1 MAAVGAVAAGFS
13 DRIPGN
19 TSSRS
24 GILAA
29 NNEALGIL
37 GGTFDPIHFGHLRL
51 AEECADSLRL
61 DEVRFLPAA
70 KPWQR
75 SGLIVPVEHR
85 IEMVRLGVETNP
97 RFQVDAREAER
108 AGPTY
113 TVDTLASMRREF
125 GDARPLVMIVGS
137 DQFLNLPTWS
147 RWQKLFE
154 FAHIAVA
161 RRANEPFDLG
171 ELPPALA
178 ATVTQRLTNDRSA
191 LTEPA
196 GRVFS
201 IEMTPLKISSSQIRT
216 LVRTRVSARYLLP
229 AAVYEYILK
238 HGLYQ

>member
-1 MAAVGAVAAGFS
+1 MTQTASSV
-13 DRIPGN
+13 P
-19 TSSRS
+19 TS
-24 GILAA
+24 
-29 NNEALGIL
+29 NQPLGIL

-61 DEVRFLPAA
+61 NEVRLVPAG

-75 SGLIVPVEHR
+75 SGLIAPIHHRVE
-85 IEMVRLGVETNP
+85 MARLGVESNP

-113 TVDTLASMRREF
+113 TVETLASFRQEF
-125 GDARPLVMIVGS
+125 GEAKPLVMIVGS
-137 DQFLNLPTWS
+137 DQFLNLPTWH

-154 FAHIAVA
+154 FAHVAVA

-171 ELPPALA
+171 ELPAALA
-178 ATVTQRLTNDRSA
+178 AMVTQRLTNDRSA
-191 LTEPA
+191 LSEPA

-229 AAVYEYILK
+229 LPVYEYILQ
-238 HGLYQ
+238 HDLYQ

>member
-1 MAAVGAVAAGFS
+1 MTQAASSV
-13 DRIPGN
+13 P
-19 TSSRS
+19 TS
-24 GILAA
+24 
-29 NNEALGIL
+29 NQPLGIL

-61 DEVRFLPAA
+61 NEVRLVPAG

-75 SGLIVPVEHR
+75 SGLIAPIHHRVE
-85 IEMVRLGVETNP
+85 MARLGVESNP
-97 RFQVDAREAER
+97 RFQVDAREADR

-113 TVDTLASMRREF
+113 TVETLASFRQEF
-125 GDARPLVMIVGS
+125 GEAKPLVMIVGS
-137 DQFLNLPTWS
+137 DQFLNLPTWH

-171 ELPPALA
+171 ELPAALA
-178 ATVTQRLTNDRSA
+178 AMVTHRLTNDRSA
-191 LTEPA
+191 LSEPA

-229 AAVYEYILK
+229 LPVYEYILQ
-238 HGLYQ
+238 HDLYQ

>member
-1 MAAVGAVAAGFS
+1 MAGGFS
-13 DRIPGN
+13 DRIRFDASN
-19 TSSRS
+19 RT

-29 NNEALGIL
+29 NHEALGIL

-51 AEECADSLRL
+51 AEECADSLKLSQVRL
-61 DEVRFLPAA
+61 VPAG

-75 SGLIVPVEHR
+75 SGLIAPIEHR
-85 IEMVRLGVETNP
+85 IEMVRLGVESNP
-97 RFQVDAREAER
+97 RFQVDARESDSS
-108 AGPTY
+108 GPTY

-125 GDARPLVMIVGS
+125 GESRPLVMIVGS

-154 FAHIAVA
+154 FAHVAVA

-171 ELPPALA
+171 QLPAALA
-178 ATVTQRLTNDRSA
+178 AMVTQRLTNDINA
-191 LTEPA
+191 LAEPA

-229 AAVYEYILK
+229 AAVYEYILE
-238 HGLYQ
+238 HDLYQ

>member
-1 MAAVGAVAAGFS
+1 M
-13 DRIPGN
+13 
-19 TSSRS
+19 SS
-24 GILAA
+24 
-29 NNEALGIL
+29 NQEPLGLL

-61 DEVRFLPAA
+61 NEIRLIPAA

-75 SGLIVPVEHR
+75 SGLISAIEHR
-85 IEMVRLGVETNP
+85 LEMVRLGVESNP
-97 RFQVDAREAER
+97 RLRVDPREAER
-108 AGPTY
+108 IGPTY
-113 TVDTLASMRREF
+113 TVDTLASLRAEMGEL
-125 GDARPLVMIVGS
+125 RPMVMIVGS
-137 DQFLNLPTWS
+137 DQFLNLPTWH

-171 ELPPALA
+171 ELPAALA
-178 ATVTQRLTNDRSA
+178 AMVTNRLTNDRSA
-191 LTEPA
+191 LTEPG

-216 LVRTRVSARYLLP
+216 LIRTRQSPRYLMP
-229 AAVYEYILK
+229 ATVYEYIAQ

>member
-1 MAAVGAVAAGFS
+1 V
-13 DRIPGN
+13 
-19 TSSRS
+19 SS
-24 GILAA
+24 GT
-29 NNEALGIL
+29 EPLGLL

-61 DEVRFLPAA
+61 NEIRLIPAA

-75 SGLIVPVEHR
+75 SGLISAIEHR
-85 IEMVRLGVETNP
+85 LEMVRLGVEGNP
-97 RFQVDAREAER
+97 RLRLDARESER
-108 AGPTY
+108 IGPTY
-113 TVDTLASMRREF
+113 TVDTLASLRAEL
-125 GDARPLVMIVGS
+125 GETRPLVMIVGS
-137 DQFLNLPTWS
+137 DQFLNLPTWH

-161 RRANEPFDLG
+161 RRANESFDLG

-178 ATVTQRLTNDRSA
+178 GMVANRLTNDRSA
-191 LTEPA
+191 LAEPA

-216 LVRTRVSARYLLP
+216 LVRTRQSPRYLLP
-229 AAVYEYILK
+229 AAVYDYIIS

>member
-1 MAAVGAVAAGFS
+1 L
-13 DRIPGN
+13 
-19 TSSRS
+19 SSVPNS
-24 GILAA
+24 NGTPS
-29 NNEALGIL
+29 NEPLGLL

-61 DEVRFLPAA
+61 NEIRLIPAA

-75 SGLIVPVEHR
+75 SGLISSVEHR
-85 IEMVRLGVETNP
+85 LEMVRLGLEGNP
-97 RFQVDAREAER
+97 RLRMDSREAER
-108 AGPTY
+108 IGPTY
-113 TVDTLASMRREF
+113 TVDTLASLRAEL
-125 GDARPLVMIVGS
+125 GETRPLVMIVGS

-171 ELPPALA
+171 ELPSALA
-178 ATVTQRLTNDRSA
+178 AMVTSRLTNDRSA
-191 LTEPA
+191 LAEPA

-216 LVRTRVSARYLLP
+216 LIRTRQSPRYLLP
-229 AAVYEYILK
+229 QAVCDYIMQ
-238 HGLYQ
+238 HGLYH

>member
-1 MAAVGAVAAGFS
+1 MAANHE
-13 DRIPGN
+13 P
-19 TSSRS
+19 
-24 GILAA
+24 
-29 NNEALGIL
+29 LGIL

-61 DEVRFLPAA
+61 NEVRILPAG

-75 SGLIVPVEHR
+75 SGLITPVHHR
-85 IEMVRLGVETNP
+85 IEMVRLGVESNP
-97 RFQVDAREAER
+97 RFEVDAREADR
-108 AGPTY
+108 NGPTY
-113 TVDTLASMRREF
+113 TVDTLSSMRAEF
-125 GDARPLVMIVGS
+125 GESRPLVMIVGS
-137 DQFLNLPTWS
+137 DQFLNLPTWN

-154 FAHIAVA
+154 LAHIAVA

-171 ELPPALA
+171 ELPAALA
-178 ATVTQRLTNDRSA
+178 AMVTSRLTNDRSA

-229 AAVYEYILK
+229 AAVYEYILQ

>member
-1 MAAVGAVAAGFS
+1 M
-13 DRIPGN
+13 
-19 TSSRS
+19 SSVPAS
-24 GILAA
+24 P
-29 NNEALGIL
+29 NSHEPLGLL

-61 DEVRFLPAA
+61 NEIRLLPAA

-75 SGLIVPVEHR
+75 SGLISSVEHR
-85 IEMVRLGVETNP
+85 LEMVRLGVEGNP
-97 RFQVDAREAER
+97 RLRLDSREAER
-108 AGPTY
+108 IGPTY
-113 TVDTLASMRREF
+113 TVDTLASLRAEL
-125 GDARPLVMIVGS
+125 GETKPLVMIVGS
-137 DQFLNLPTWS
+137 DQFLNLPTWN

-171 ELPPALA
+171 ELPAALA
-178 ATVTQRLTNDRSA
+178 AMVTNRLTNDKSA

-216 LVRTRVSARYLLP
+216 LIRTRQSPRYLLP
-229 AAVYEYILK
+229 QAVCDYIMQ
-238 HGLYQ
+238 HGLYH

>member
-1 MAAVGAVAAGFS
+1 M
-13 DRIPGN
+13 
-19 TSSRS
+19 SSVPNS
-24 GILAA
+24 NGTPS
-29 NNEALGIL
+29 NEPLGLL

-61 DEVRFLPAA
+61 NEIRLIPAA

-75 SGLIVPVEHR
+75 SGLISSVEHR
-85 IEMVRLGVETNP
+85 LEMVRLGLEGNP
-97 RFQVDAREAER
+97 RLRMDSREAER
-108 AGPTY
+108 IGPTY
-113 TVDTLASMRREF
+113 TVDTLASLRAEL
-125 GDARPLVMIVGS
+125 GETRPLVMIVGS

-171 ELPPALA
+171 ELPSALA
-178 ATVTQRLTNDRSA
+178 AMVTSRLTNDRSA
-191 LTEPA
+191 LAEPA

-216 LVRTRVSARYLLP
+216 LIRTRQSPRYLLP
-229 AAVYEYILK
+229 QAVCDYIMQ
-238 HGLYQ
+238 HGLYH

>member
-1 MAAVGAVAAGFS
+1 MATSALSESGA
-13 DRIPGN
+13 N
-19 TSSRS
+19 Q
-24 GILAA
+24 
-29 NNEALGIL
+29 ALGIL

-61 DEVRFLPAA
+61 NEVRLVPAG

-75 SGLIVPVEHR
+75 SGLIVPIEHR
-85 IEMVRLGVETNP
+85 VEMVRLGVESNP

-113 TVDTLASMRREF
+113 TVDTLASFRQEF
-125 GDARPLVMIVGS
+125 GETRPLVMIVGS
-137 DQFLNLPTWS
+137 DQFLNLPTWH

-171 ELPPALA
+171 ELPAALA
-178 ATVTQRLTNDRSA
+178 AMVTHRLTNDRSA
-191 LTEPA
+191 LNEPA

-201 IEMTPLKISSSQIRT
+201 IEMTPLRISSSQIRT
-216 LVRTRVSARYLLP
+216 LARTRVSARYLLP
-229 AAVYEYILK
+229 HRVYEYILQ
-238 HGLYQ
+238 HDLYQ

>member
-1 MAAVGAVAAGFS
+1 L
-13 DRIPGN
+13 
-19 TSSRS
+19 SSN
-24 GILAA
+24 L
-29 NNEALGIL
+29 EPLGLL

-61 DEVRFLPAA
+61 NEIRLIPAA

-75 SGLIVPVEHR
+75 SGLISAIEHR
-85 IEMVRLGVETNP
+85 LEMVRLGVETNP
-97 RFQVDAREAER
+97 RLVVDPREAER
-108 AGPTY
+108 NGPTY
-113 TVDTLASMRREF
+113 TVDTLTSLRAEMGE
-125 GDARPLVMIVGS
+125 ARPMVMIVGS

-154 FAHIAVA
+154 LAHIAVA
-161 RRANEPFDLG
+161 RRANESFDLG
-171 ELPPALA
+171 ELPAALA
-178 ATVTQRLTNDRSA
+178 AMVANRLTNDRSA

-216 LVRTRVSARYLLP
+216 LMRTRQSPRYLLP
-229 AAVYEYILK
+229 ASVYEYIVQ

>member
-1 MAAVGAVAAGFS
+1 M
-13 DRIPGN
+13 
-19 TSSRS
+19 SSN
-24 GILAA
+24 L
-29 NNEALGIL
+29 EPLGLL

-61 DEVRFLPAA
+61 NEIRLIPAA

-75 SGLIVPVEHR
+75 SGLISAIEHR
-85 IEMVRLGVETNP
+85 LEMVRLGVENNP
-97 RFQVDAREAER
+97 RLVVDAREAER
-108 AGPTY
+108 NGPTY
-113 TVDTLASMRREF
+113 TVDTLGSLRAEM
-125 GDARPLVMIVGS
+125 GQARPLVMIVGS

-154 FAHIAVA
+154 LAHIAVA
-161 RRANEPFDLG
+161 RRANESFDLG
-171 ELPPALA
+171 ELPAALA
-178 ATVTQRLTNDRSA
+178 AMVANRLTNDRSA

-216 LVRTRVSARYLLP
+216 LMRTRQSPRYLLP
-229 AAVYEYILK
+229 ASVYEYIVR

>member
-1 MAAVGAVAAGFS
+1 MSSPA
-13 DRIPGN
+13 
-19 TSSRS
+19 TSP
-24 GILAA
+24 
-29 NNEALGIL
+29 NEPLGLL

-61 DEVRFLPAA
+61 NEIRLIPAA

-75 SGLIVPVEHR
+75 SGLISAIEHR
-85 IEMVRLGVETNP
+85 LEMVRLGVESNP
-97 RFQVDAREAER
+97 RLRLDGREAER
-108 AGPTY
+108 IGPTY
-113 TVDTLASMRREF
+113 TVDTLASLRAEL
-125 GDARPLVMIVGS
+125 GEAKPLVMIVGS
-137 DQFLNLPTWS
+137 DQFLNLPTWH

-171 ELPPALA
+171 ELPAALA
-178 ATVTQRLTNDRSA
+178 AMVTHRLTNDRSA
-191 LTEPA
+191 LTEPS

-216 LVRTRVSARYLLP
+216 LVRTRQSPRYLLP
-229 AAVYEYILK
+229 QAVYDYIMQ